1 MVSRSR
7 PSDLFYVAESTCSKS
22 HRRRVTL
29 TLDASTI
36 NAEQM
41 VGEVGLE
48 PTTFRIQTEH
58 SKPTELLSVKLFA
71 DGRQMSLS
79 PTSNSKVVFQ
89 MPLLT
94 LQTEISLSHLQFH
107 GSPTEGFHPDPAPH
121 IRARLLISGGPT
133 YIQPTCQRSLLNYS
147 FNIDII
153 TKGISLGH

>member
-1 MVSRSR
+1 MDSRSR
-7 PSDLFYVAESTCSKS
+7 PSDLFYVAESTCSMS

-36 NAEQM
+36 DAEQM

-79 PTSNSKVVFQ
+79 PTSNSKVVF
-89 MPLLT
+89 
-94 LQTEISLSHLQFH
+94 
-107 GSPTEGFHPDPAPH
+107 
-121 IRARLLISGGPT
+121 
-133 YIQPTCQRSLLNYS
+133 
-147 FNIDII
+147 
-153 TKGISLGH
+153 